1 MFVLDPT
8 TLVGFHTWLSLI
20 AIVAGFPAAAA
31 LLKGH
36 LSPRWNGIFLWT
48 AIATS
53 ATGFLFPF
61 SGVLPSHIVGA
72 ISLVLLAIAAI
83 ALYARGLQGGWRRT
97 YAITAMLSFYLLIF
111 VLIAQLFLKVPVLNA
126 MAPTQAEPP
135 FAITQALTLMVFLV
149 LTVLAAKR
157 SSGSSAPLRAV

>member
-8 TLVGFHTWLSLI
+8 TLVGFHTWVSLI

-72 ISLVLLAIAAI
+72 ISLMLLAVAAI

-135 FAITQALTLMVFLV
+135 FAIAQALTLMVFLV

-157 SSGSSAPLRAV
+157 FSGSAAPLRAV